1 MKTVTR
7 PISFIFTF
15 LWWSHWTF
23 CQDK

>member
-7 PISFIFTF
+7 PISFILTF